1 MTEKDAPSAGPAQEP
16 ALTNPVF
23 QTEGFRKALGAASKM
38 QLRAGEA
45 ILVQGRAGKAA
56 FFIASGEVEVLS
68 ETSYGA
74 VRLASLAAPR
84 LCNQS
89 AVFTWAS
96 TRSGG
101 VVFSSVT
108 KPAESS
114 STSGVNSIK

>member
-84 LCNQS
+84 LVGEVG
-89 AVFTWAS
+89 AFAGLARTAS
-96 TRSGG
+96 VRAAAARCMHTASHTPSPLSR
-101 VVFSSVT
+101 
-108 KPAESS
+108 AA
-114 STSGVNSIK
+114 